1 MSFLL
6 RAVTFGDTICCRRTK
21 VNRKLSCHPQP
32 ADDSVLC
39 LESRRVMSGSAQFL
53 CRAAGVARS
62 LSSSAWAPQL
72 SSRPSRSHARRLA
85 QSSEVCPAKLRPYV
99 RPSVRDDRQASSR
112 LPVAL
117 RPLFKLGERQQLACF
132 VDDCPVTPVI
142 SWTPLD
148 DRPLNARVRTRDNLS
163 LLTFEPVD
171 MEHEGPLLCK
181 VTCGEQ
187 HKQAK
192 THIRLYAFPS
202 DPEIRGHDPV
212 RAGEESTLTCQLR
225 DLYPAESLTL
235 DWLRGGQVV
244 RSVPGEAGAT
254 SVQSAYTFTPQ
265 RAESGEN
272 LTCRATLDLHDLPPP
287 ERTRQTVTRLHVTS
301 RFPTVAP
308 VVTVLSDPGT
318 VSSGSVLILSCS
330 ASGNPAPVLMWT
342 FRPEDGG
349 PLEVKGHSETLVLA
363 AQAGEFRCEA
373 RNHEGKDSKA
383 VRVRINASPSNTSM
397 LVSPGRELMEG
408 QRVTFTCRSHGAP
421 PPVLVLSREGEE
433 LWRSDSTPW
442 LTFSLSV
449 RPDDAGQ
456 YRCDASNPL
465 GTQRVT
471 QNVTVAGPVHV
482 CRSSSQEHDG
492 GGYAIGGSVGG
503 PERYSILPKRRLSP
517 AGCCP
522 RESSRRDAA
531 PLRRRRLPIAQC
543 DGARFG
549 PLPGQRQQP
558 LGPPS
563 PSVPPQRDR
572 ARCSDSAR
580 SRRHPGACCRCTG
593 PGPPQKVQKERVLP
607 ADVLHPCA

>member
-1 MSFLL
+1 MTARLRLVCLL
-6 RAVTFGDTICCRRTK
+6 
-21 VNRKLSCHPQP
+21 LSG
-32 ADDSVLC
+32 VLAWHRC
-39 LESRRVMSGSAQFL
+39 GVSLRVDLSPSG
-53 CRAAGVARS
+53 
-62 LSSSAWAPQL
+62 
-72 SSRPSRSHARRLA
+72 
-85 QSSEVCPAKLRPYV
+85 
-99 RPSVRDDRQASSR
+99 
-112 LPVAL
+112 
-117 RPLFKLGERQQLACF
+117 PLFKLGERQQLACS

-202 DPEIRGHDPV
+202 DPEIRGHDPI

-272 LTCRATLDLHDLPPP
+272 VTCRATLDLHDLPPP

-318 VSSGSVLILSCS
+318 VLSGSVLILSCS
-330 ASGNPAPVLMWT
+330 TSGNPAPVLMWT

-383 VRVRINASPSNTSM
+383 VRVRINGEMLPCACSCTARKRSWVSRRDCAFGLPAASPSNTSM

-421 PPVLVLSREGEE
+421 PPVLVLSREGVE
-433 LWRSDSTPW
+433 LWRSDSNPW

-449 RPDDAGQ
+449 RPNDAGQ
-456 YRCDASNPL
+456 YRCDASNSL

-471 QNVTVAGPVHV
+471 QNVTVAAPPRNTTVVVAPSAVVSAGQNVTVSCQSAGFPPPDVV
-482 CRSSSQEHDG
+482 LERPADGTQRRSADG
-492 GGYAIGGSVGG
+492 VF
-503 PERYSILPKRRLSP
+503 RLLNVTV
-517 AGCCP
+517 
-522 RESSRRDAA
+522 RDSGLYRVNASN
-531 PLRRRRLPIAQC
+531 PLGHQVRVFRLTVTEP
-543 DGARFG
+543 GAR
-549 PLPGQRQQP
+549 
-558 LGPPS
+558 
-563 PSVPPQRDR
+563 
-572 ARCSDSAR
+572 
-580 SRRHPGACCRCTG
+580 T
-593 PGPPQKVQKERVLP
+593 LP
-607 ADVLHPCA
+607 ALAAILVPVAAALVLDHFRRSKKKGSYRLTSSTPAPEQHPFSA

>member
-1 MSFLL
+1 MSLY
-6 RAVTFGDTICCRRTK
+6 
-21 VNRKLSCHPQP
+21 
-32 ADDSVLC
+32 C

-53 CRAAGVARS
+53 CRAAGGARS
-62 LSSSAWAPQL
+62 LSFSAWAPQL

-85 QSSEVCPAKLRPYV
+85 QSSEVCSAKLRP
-99 RPSVRDDRQASSR
+99 SVMTAR
-112 LPVAL
+112 LRLVCL
-117 RPLFKLGERQQLACF
+117 L
-132 VDDCPVTPVI
+132 
-142 SWTPLD
+142 
-148 DRPLNARVRTRDNLS
+148 LS
-163 LLTFEPVD
+163 
-171 MEHEGPLLCK
+171 
-181 VTCGEQ
+181 
-187 HKQAK
+187 
-192 THIRLYAFPS
+192 AFPS

-225 DLYPAESLTL
+225 DLYPAERLTL

-301 RFPTVAP
+301 CFPTVAP

-397 LVSPGRELMEG
+397 FVSPGRELMEG

-421 PPVLVLSREGEE
+421 PPVLVLSREGVE

-471 QNVTVAGPVHV
+471 QNVTVAAPPRNTTVVVAPSAAVSAGQNVTVSCQSAGFPPPDVVLERAADGTQRRSADGVFRLLNVTVRDSGLYRVNASNPLGHQVRVFRLTVTEPGARTLPALAAILVPV
-482 CRSSSQEHDG
+482 
-492 GGYAIGGSVGG
+492 
-503 PERYSILPKRRLSP
+503 
-517 AGCCP
+517 
-522 RESSRRDAA
+522 AA
-531 PLRRRRLPIAQC
+531 ALVLDHLRRSKKKGSYRLTSSTPAPEQHP
-543 DGARFG
+543 F
-549 PLPGQRQQP
+549 
-558 LGPPS
+558 
-563 PSVPPQRDR
+563 
-572 ARCSDSAR
+572 SA
-580 SRRHPGACCRCTG
+580 
-593 PGPPQKVQKERVLP
+593 
-607 ADVLHPCA
+607 

>member
-287 ERTRQTVTRLHVTS
+287 ERTRQTVTRLHVT
-301 RFPTVAP
+301 FAP

-471 QNVTVAGPVHV
+471 QNVTVAAPPRNTTVVVTPSAAVSAGQNVTV
-482 CRSSSQEHDG
+482 SCRSAGFPPPDVVLERAADG
-492 GGYAIGGSVGG
+492 TQRRSADGVFRLLNVTVRDSGLYRVNASNPLGHQV
-503 PERYSILPKRRLSP
+503 RVFRLSVTEPGARTLP
-517 AGCCP
+517 AL
-522 RESSRRDAA
+522 AA
-531 PLRRRRLPIAQC
+531 ILVPVAAALVLDHLRRSKKKGSYRLTSSTPAPEQ
-543 DGARFG
+543 
-549 PLPGQRQQP
+549 
-558 LGPPS
+558 
-563 PSVPPQRDR
+563 
-572 ARCSDSAR
+572 
-580 SRRHPGACCRCTG
+580 HPFSG
-593 PGPPQKVQKERVLP
+593 
-607 ADVLHPCA
+607 

>member
-1 MSFLL
+1 MSLY
-6 RAVTFGDTICCRRTK
+6 
-21 VNRKLSCHPQP
+21 
-32 ADDSVLC
+32 C

-53 CRAAGVARS
+53 CRAAGGARS
-62 LSSSAWAPQL
+62 LSFSAWAPQL

-85 QSSEVCPAKLRPYV
+85 QSSEVCSAKLRPSV
-99 RPSVRDDRQASSR
+99 MTARLRLVCLLLSGVLAWHRCGVSLRVDLSPSG
-112 LPVAL
+112 
-117 RPLFKLGERQQLACF
+117 PLFKLGERQQLACS

-225 DLYPAESLTL
+225 DLYPAERLTL

-287 ERTRQTVTRLHVTS
+287 ERTRQTVTRLHVT
-301 RFPTVAP
+301 FAP

-397 LVSPGRELMEG
+397 FVSPGRELMEG

-421 PPVLVLSREGEE
+421 PPVLVLSREGVE

-471 QNVTVAGPVHV
+471 QNVTVAAPPRNTTVVVAPSAAVSAGQNVTVSCQSAGFPPPDVVLERAADGTQRRSADGVFRLLNVTVRDSGLYRVNASNPLGHQVRVFRLTVTEPGARTLPALAAILVPV
-482 CRSSSQEHDG
+482 
-492 GGYAIGGSVGG
+492 
-503 PERYSILPKRRLSP
+503 
-517 AGCCP
+517 
-522 RESSRRDAA
+522 AA
-531 PLRRRRLPIAQC
+531 ALVLDHLRRSKKKGSYRLTSSTPAPEQHP
-543 DGARFG
+543 F
-549 PLPGQRQQP
+549 
-558 LGPPS
+558 
-563 PSVPPQRDR
+563 
-572 ARCSDSAR
+572 SA
-580 SRRHPGACCRCTG
+580 
-593 PGPPQKVQKERVLP
+593 
-607 ADVLHPCA
+607 

>member
-1 MSFLL
+1 MTARLRLVCLL
-6 RAVTFGDTICCRRTK
+6 
-21 VNRKLSCHPQP
+21 LSG
-32 ADDSVLC
+32 VLAWHRC
-39 LESRRVMSGSAQFL
+39 GVSLRVDLSPSG
-53 CRAAGVARS
+53 
-62 LSSSAWAPQL
+62 
-72 SSRPSRSHARRLA
+72 
-85 QSSEVCPAKLRPYV
+85 
-99 RPSVRDDRQASSR
+99 
-112 LPVAL
+112 
-117 RPLFKLGERQQLACF
+117 PLFKLGERQQLACS

-202 DPEIRGHDPV
+202 DPEIRGHDPI

-272 LTCRATLDLHDLPPP
+272 VTCRATLDLHDLPPP
-287 ERTRQTVTRLHVTS
+287 ERTRQTVTRLHVT
-301 RFPTVAP
+301 FAP

-318 VSSGSVLILSCS
+318 VLSGSVLILSCS
-330 ASGNPAPVLMWT
+330 TSGNPAPVLMWT

-383 VRVRINASPSNTSM
+383 VRVRINGEMLPCACSCTARKRSWVSRRDCAFGLPAASPSNTSM

-421 PPVLVLSREGEE
+421 PPVLVLSREGVE
-433 LWRSDSTPW
+433 LWRSDSNPW

-449 RPDDAGQ
+449 RPNDAGQ
-456 YRCDASNPL
+456 YRCDASNSL

-471 QNVTVAGPVHV
+471 QNVTVAAPPRNTTVVVAPSAVVSAGQNVTVSCQSAGFPPPDVV
-482 CRSSSQEHDG
+482 LERPADGTQRRSADG
-492 GGYAIGGSVGG
+492 VF
-503 PERYSILPKRRLSP
+503 RLLNVTV
-517 AGCCP
+517 
-522 RESSRRDAA
+522 RDSGLYRVNASN
-531 PLRRRRLPIAQC
+531 PLGHQVRVFRLTVTEP
-543 DGARFG
+543 GAR
-549 PLPGQRQQP
+549 
-558 LGPPS
+558 
-563 PSVPPQRDR
+563 
-572 ARCSDSAR
+572 
-580 SRRHPGACCRCTG
+580 T
-593 PGPPQKVQKERVLP
+593 LP
-607 ADVLHPCA
+607 ALAAILVPVAAALVLDHFRRSKKKGSYRLTSSTPAPEQHPFSA